1 MTKHITAIS
10 IKRLK
15 YSKGAERC
23 FDEPYIID
31 ADYILSE
38 IKGISGT
45 FDDELR
51 RSGIVTT
58 KDLLDRCR
66 TPVARNAYAEEIGI
80 DPVLL
85 FRWTQ
90 MADLM
95 RIEGIGQQMAELL
108 MLSGIDSVKKL
119 SHTAPKEIIESLQNP
134 GILPVKNLKIDD
146 EFDVVEGSANLREAA
161 KQMVDNNL
169 PDLVV
174 CQDKNPKGVLTFRNI
189 VRALAEGKDVDKVSV
204 ADVMVKDAPLLNPDT
219 PILTAA
225 EKLIDAK
232 LPVLPVV
239 DNDELVGVLSRSDI
253 EDVFLKIS
261 KRRPS
266 VEEVG
271 RWVAEAQKHK
281 PIFIR

>member
-1 MTKHITAIS
+1 
-10 IKRLK
+10 
-15 YSKGAERC
+15 
-23 FDEPYIID
+23 
-31 ADYILSE
+31 
-38 IKGISGT
+38 
-45 FDDELR
+45 
-51 RSGIVTT
+51 
-58 KDLLDRCR
+58 LDRCR
-66 TPVARNAYAEEIGI
+66 TPVARNAYAEEVGI

-119 SHTAPKEIIESLQNP
+119 SHTTPEEIIESLQNP

-146 EFDVVEGSANLREAA
+146 EFDIVEGSANLREAA

-174 CQDKNPKGVLTFRNI
+174 CQDKAPKGVLTFRNI

-204 ADVMVKDAPLLNPDT
+204 ADVMVKDAQLLNPDT
-219 PILTAA
+219 QILIAA

-239 DNDELVGVLSRSDI
+239 ENNELVGVLSRFDI

-266 VEEVG
+266 LEEVG
-271 RWVAEAQKHK
+271 RWVVEAKKHK
-281 PIFIR
+281 TIFIR

>member
-31 ADYILSE
+31 TDYILSE

-80 DPVLL
+80 DPMLL
-85 FRWTQ
+85 FRWTK

-119 SHTAPKEIIESLQNP
+119 SLTKPEDIIEALQNP

-146 EFDVVEGSANLREAA
+146 EFDVIQGSETLRKAA
-161 KQMVDNNL
+161 KQMVDDNL

-174 CQDKNPKGVLTFRNI
+174 CKDNNPQGILTFRNI
-189 VRALAEGKDVDKVSV
+189 VRALAEGEDVDRVT
-204 ADVMVKDAPLLNPDT
+204 AAEVMIKDAPVLNPET
-219 PILTAA
+219 PILNAA
-225 EKLIDAK
+225 EKLVDSK

-239 DNDELVGVLSRSDI
+239 DNEGLMGVLSRFDI

-266 VEEVG
+266 LEEVG
-271 RWVAEAQKHK
+271 RWVEEAKKHK
-281 PIFIR
+281 PIIIR

>member
-1 MTKHITAIS
+1 
-10 IKRLK
+10 
-15 YSKGAERC
+15 
-23 FDEPYIID
+23 
-31 ADYILSE
+31 
-38 IKGISGT
+38 
-45 FDDELR
+45 
-51 RSGIVTT
+51 
-58 KDLLDRCR
+58 LDRCR

-80 DPVLL
+80 DPLL
-85 FRWTQ
+85 LYRWTK

-95 RIEGIGQQMAELL
+95 RVEGIGQQMAELL

-119 SHTAPKEIIESLQNP
+119 SNTGPEDIIESLQNP

-146 EFDVVEGSANLREAA
+146 EFDVVDGSANLRTAA

-174 CQDKNPKGVLTFRNI
+174 CQDKKPKGILTFRTI
-189 VRALAEGKDVDKVSV
+189 VRALAEGKDVDNV
-204 ADVMVKDAPLLNPDT
+204 ATSDVMEKDVPLLNPDT
-219 PILTAA
+219 PILNAA

-239 DNDELVGVLSRSDI
+239 DNDELVGVMSRFDI

-266 VEEVG
+266 LEEVG
-271 RWVAEAQKHK
+271 RWVAEAKKHK
-281 PIFIR
+281 SIYIR

>member
-45 FDDELR
+45 LDDNLR

-66 TPVARNAYAEEIGI
+66 TPVARNAYAEEVGI
-80 DPVLL
+80 DPVVLL
-85 FRWTQ
+85 RWTQ

-119 SHTAPKEIIESLQNP
+119 SLTSPEDIIESLQNP

-146 EFDVVEGSANLREAA
+146 EFDKVKGDSNLRDAA
-161 KQMVDNNL
+161 KRMVEKNL

-174 CQDKNPKGVLTFRNI
+174 CEDKKPKGILTFRTI
-189 VRALAEGKDVDKVSV
+189 VRALAEGRDVDKVAV
-204 ADVMVKDAPLLNPDT
+204 TEVMVKDAPLLSPDT

-225 EKLIDAK
+225 EKLVDAK

-239 DNDELVGVLSRSDI
+239 DEEELVGVLSRFDI

-266 VEEVG
+266 LEEVG
-271 RWVAEAQKHK
+271 RWVDEAKKHK
-281 PIFIR
+281 PIIIR